1 MLHADAE
8 KFWRSGED
16 QVFAGIIPL
25 SPRVIGDIEVPQI
38 GSLRDIR
45 GNPTQANLFSGK
57 VYICD
62 IVKSAE
68 FKRYLTRRRNCL
80 RFVDAQVKNNWRWM
94 MKAFAYKVIRK
105 QDRFY

>member
-1 MLHADAE
+1 MEGLQGLVEWNGGRLPEILHADAD

-38 GSLRDIR
+38 GSLRDIC
-45 GNPTQANLFSGK
+45 GNPTGKLVPGK

-62 IVKSAE
+62 IRKLAE
-68 FKRYLTRRRNCL
+68 FKRYLTGEGIV
-80 RFVDAQVKNNWRWM
+80 FDS
-94 MKAFAYKVIRK
+94 
-105 QDRFY
+105 